1 MRIIAG
7 TARGRTLAGPR
18 NLTTRPTSDKVRGAI
33 FSMLEA
39 RGASFSHVLDL
50 YAGTGALGIEALSRG
65 AEFAEFVE
73 RERGACAVIAE
84 NLRRSGLEAA
94 ARVHCA
100 ALPAAL
106 GRVNGPFGLIFCD
119 PPYADASVAE
129 TLERLRSGR
138 ELDASSTIVYEHGR
152 RTMPPDA
159 CGGLP
164 RRVTRRHGDTSV
176 TLYYLDKPNDDNPDG
191 DATEGED
198 IDDCGLSGPV

>member
-18 NLTTRPTSDKVRGAI
+18 GAATRPTSDKVRGAI

-39 RGASFSHVLDL
+39 RGATFSRVLDL

-73 RERGACAVIAE
+73 RDRAACAVIAE
-84 NLRRSGLEAA
+84 NLRRTGLSES

-106 GRVNGPFGLIFCD
+106 ARVRGPFGLIFCD
-119 PPYADASVAE
+119 PPYGDLAVDEMLA
-129 TLERLRSGR
+129 RLRPGH
-138 ELDASSTIVYEHGR
+138 ELGVDSTIVYEHSR
-152 RTMPPDA
+152 RTMPPDRCA
-159 CGGLP
+159 GLP
-164 RRVTRRHGDTSV
+164 RQVTRRHGDTSV
-176 TLYYLDKPNDDNPDG
+176 SLYYLDDG
-191 DATEGED
+191 DGSRGDGPAGDEGA
-198 IDDCGLSGPV
+198 